1 MRRGRVQGT
10 RKGHASGSKEVILR
24 SAPFWGDYPLVRRA
38 YKVTM
43 SLSRPGSRRLR
54 KVFTALGPAAV
65 VLALASVA
73 IAADPPSVGST
84 DPSVTEGDSGT
95 KNATFV
101 VSLSAASTDAVTVDY
116 ATGDSSAT
124 APADYARTT
133 GTLTFAP
140 GETSKSVTVAV
151 VGDTMDEHHE
161 TFFLNLSNPTN
172 AGLAEL
178 RGVATIL
185 DNDALPTLSLSDA
198 SATEGDPASF
208 TASLS
213 APSGKTVVVNYAT
226 GDGTATALADYSASS
241 GTLTFAP
248 GETSRTLTV
257 ATTEDGDVEPSES
270 FQLNLFNPTNAT
282 LADLLGAGTVADDD
296 ELPPAPEPPP
306 PPPPGEEPPAEE
318 PPAEEPPAEEP
329 PAELPPAEEPANAA
343 PDCSGVEPS
352 MRRLWPPNHK
362 FKLVTLNGATD
373 ADGDSLTLEITA
385 VTQDEPVAGHGRY
398 RGPDARWT
406 HRADGVELRVERG
419 GKGNGR
425 AYRLEFTVSDGHGG
439 ECSGTALA
447 GVPHDKKHRWLD
459 SGVSFDSFGG

>member
-1 MRRGRVQGT
+1 
-10 RKGHASGSKEVILR
+10 
-24 SAPFWGDYPLVRRA
+24 
-38 YKVTM
+38 M

-54 KVFTALGPAAV
+54 KLLTALGPAAV

-73 IAADPPSVGST
+73 VAADPPSLSVS
-84 DPSVTEGDSGT
+84 DPSVTEGDSGS
-95 KNATFV
+95 KNATFL
-101 VSLSAASTDAVTVDY
+101 VSLSVPSTDTVTVDF
-116 ATGDSSAT
+116 ATADSSAA
-124 APADYARTT
+124 APADYAQKN

-140 GETSKSVTVAV
+140 GETSKPVTVAV
-151 VGDTMDEHHE
+151 AGDTMDEHHE

-198 SATEGDPASF
+198 SATEGDPAFF
-208 TASLS
+208 TAGLS

-248 GETSRTLTV
+248 GETNRTLTV
-257 ATTEDGDVEPSES
+257 ATTEDRDVEPSET
-270 FQLNLFNPTNAT
+270 FQLNLFNPINAT
-282 LADLLGAGTVADDD
+282 LADRLGTGTVADDD

-306 PPPPGEEPPAEE
+306 PPPTEPTPPPPEEPPPPPPPLGEEPPAEE
-318 PPAEEPPAEEP
+318 PPAEEPLAEEP

-343 PDCSGVEPS
+343 PDCSGVAPS
-352 MRRLWPPNHK
+352 TRRLWPPNHK
-362 FKLVTLNGATD
+362 FKLVTLHGATD
-373 ADGDSLTLEITA
+373 ADNDPLTLEITA

-398 RGPDARWT
+398 RGPDARRKE
-406 HRADGVELRVERG
+406 RANGVELRVERDG
-419 GKGNGR
+419 NGNGR